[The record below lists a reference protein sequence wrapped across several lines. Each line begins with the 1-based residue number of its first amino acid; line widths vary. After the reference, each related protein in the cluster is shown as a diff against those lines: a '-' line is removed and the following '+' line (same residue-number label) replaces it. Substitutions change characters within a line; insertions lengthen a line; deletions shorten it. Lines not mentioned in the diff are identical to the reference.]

1 MISIGAQ
8 RQSQCHTRRA
18 ETCCDPSSTNTAVSE
33 QPSARLRR
41 TLCMHAEVKRA
52 RWPHLGFFRSPQRFG
67 HSPKLPA
74 RPLHGPRLGI
84 RPQCS
89 LVPGDAMVCR
99 DVARKNSMSL
109 SSAIPDR
116 GPVGS
121 KGHVQT
127 KFTEGSGDF
136 GSWRGKNMPKRGRN
150 ASLKRFGDRLGRLNA
165 AVPSWC
171 TLRGP

>member
-1 MISIGAQ
+1 MWARDVCRLRGKAVWGREVRLISIGAQ

-74 RPLHGPRLGI
+74 RPLHGPRLGTQWFAATW
-84 RPQCS
+84 RARTRCPS
-89 LVPGDAMVCR
+89 LQQFR
-99 DVARKNSMSL
+99 
-109 SSAIPDR
+109 IEDR
-116 GPVGS
+116 WG
-121 KGHVQT
+121 
-127 KFTEGSGDF
+127 
-136 GSWRGKNMPKRGRN
+136 
-150 ASLKRFGDRLGRLNA
+150 
-165 AVPSWC
+165 
-171 TLRGP
+171 LRGTFKQNLPREVGISGRGEAKTCRNEDEMRV